1 MIQPDENQIAS
12 RSYFIWERE
21 GRPDGKA
28 LDHWL
33 QAKFELEAEA
43 TGTNGG
49 KPKRT
54 RAAAPKKTN
63 GTTKTKKAK
72 AKVV

>member
-12 RSYFIWERE
+12 RSYLIWEKE
-21 GRPDGKA
+21 GRPDGRA

-43 TGTNGG
+43 ANGG
-49 KPKRT
+49 KPKRA
-54 RAAAPKKTN
+54 RAAAPRKPN
-63 GTTKTKKAK
+63 GTTGTRKAK
-72 AKVV
+72 ARPV